1 MRILNFKAENF
12 KKIVAIDITPKG
24 NVVIISGKNGAGKT
38 SAIDSIWSTLQWKA
52 GKKINKSPIR
62 TGEKFADVVITFED
76 FIVNRKWLDS
86 DKTYLK
92 VTNREGMIYSSP
104 QELLD
109 KFIGVL
115 SFDPSIFATMNP
127 KEQRDLF
134 LKIAEVDIDYY
145 DNKIAEVKERRLL
158 KGREVKMLAG
168 EREEI
173 TIKDLPELIINLH
186 EIQNRYDETVELN
199 NKIEKAKLDYKS
211 NQIYLSNNIGEIQ
224 EHEVKILELKEES
237 EKTTKENKKIKEWL
251 MDNRTF
257 DTTTIRQEMNNAL
270 GVNEQIAARG
280 RNNQKFIK
288 LNVAKAE
295 YEKDTEELKAI
306 ENDKSKAL
314 ANSKMK
320 IKGLSIDDS
329 GVLYNGIPFTQI
341 SSSEQIRI
349 CMEIGIALNPEFKC
363 IFLRN
368 YTLLDADSKR
378 IVDELAG
385 KYDYQVICEQVDST
399 GEVGFYIEEGKV
411 ANGNN

>member
-1 MRILNFKAENF
+1 MKIINLKAENF

-62 TGEKFADVVITFED
+62 TGEKFADVEITFED
-76 FIVNRKWLDS
+76 FIVNRKWLEGGN
-86 DKTYLK
+86 TYLK

-109 KFIGVL
+109 KFIGVI
-115 SFDPSIFATMNP
+115 SFDVSIFVTMNP

-145 DNKIAEVKERRLL
+145 DNKIAEVTERRLL
-158 KGREVKMLAG
+158 KGREVKMLSG
-168 EREEI
+168 EREEV
-173 TIKDLPELIINLH
+173 KEDLPKEPINVKKLSDKYDEAISDNQKMGETLKQVVKNQEMIENSNEEIEDLLKEIKGLKQDQKELSGANLSMNKWLEGKELINTELIKA
-186 EIQNRYDETVELN
+186 EI
-199 NKIEKAKLDYKS
+199 IAA
-211 NQIYLSNNIGEIQ
+211 
-224 EHEVKILELKEES
+224 HEVNS
-237 EKTTKENKKIKEWL
+237 
-251 MDNRTF
+251 
-257 DTTTIRQEMNNAL
+257 
-270 GVNEQIAARG
+270 QIEASKRNFIADMKQQKAR
-280 RNNQKFIK
+280 K
-288 LNVAKAE
+288 E
-295 YEKDTEELKAI
+295 YEKDTEELKTI
-306 ENDKSKAL
+306 EDDKSKAL

-320 IKGLSIDDS
+320 IKGLSIDDL

-368 YTLLDADSKR
+368 YTLLDDDSKK
-378 IVDELAG
+378 IVDELAE

-399 GEVGFYIEEGKV
+399 GEVGFYIEEGEIK
-411 ANGNN
+411 NENN